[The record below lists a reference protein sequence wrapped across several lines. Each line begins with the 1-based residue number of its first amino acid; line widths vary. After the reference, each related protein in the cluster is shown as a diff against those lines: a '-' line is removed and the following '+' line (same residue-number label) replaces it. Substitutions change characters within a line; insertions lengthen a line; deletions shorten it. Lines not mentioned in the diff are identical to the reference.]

1 VYFAVYFYMFW
12 LLVRWLSTKGE
23 LINSSCCCCC
33 LQAKLEPTGKR
44 PGTMEAAAAEEAAA
58 DALMEAEASSSGSS
72 SRGCGH
78 SGCAGDAGASADQQQ
93 RSKQQTKQQKKQEA
107 FSVGATADLD
117 ASYVASQR
125 LLMMAGVKLR
135 QHTLQRSIHLGQHG
149 STSR

>member
-1 VYFAVYFYMFW
+1 
-12 LLVRWLSTKGE
+12 
-23 LINSSCCCCC
+23 
-33 LQAKLEPTGKR
+33 
-44 PGTMEAAAAEEAAA
+44 MEEAAAEEAAA
-58 DALMEAEASSSGSS
+58 DALMEAELSGSS
-72 SRGCGH
+72 SCQGCGH

-93 RSKQQTKQQKKQEA
+93 RLKQQTKQQKKQEA

-149 STSR
+149 SSSR

>member
-1 VYFAVYFYMFW
+1 
-12 LLVRWLSTKGE
+12 
-23 LINSSCCCCC
+23 
-33 LQAKLEPTGKR
+33 
-44 PGTMEAAAAEEAAA
+44 MEEAAAEEAAA
-58 DALMEAEASSSGSS
+58 DALEEAELSSSSS
-72 SRGCGH
+72 NGCGH
-78 SGCAGDAGASADQQQ
+78 SGCGSAVCAGDAGAHADQQQ

-149 STSR
+149 SSSR